1 MPILIPQSPSP
12 ADFSLKFSPK
22 FNPKESGL
30 DDYLANVLLQIGLH
44 DSRTPEIEQV
54 IHVSYTICSCTL
66 AKQLRLDE
74 IGLRGKYTK
83 TLMRII

>member
-1 MPILIPQSPSP
+1 MPILIPIAHRPSP
-12 ADFSLKFSPK
+12 ADFSLELDKS
-22 FNPKESGL
+22 KESGL

-44 DSRTPEIEQV
+44 DRDKPEIPQP